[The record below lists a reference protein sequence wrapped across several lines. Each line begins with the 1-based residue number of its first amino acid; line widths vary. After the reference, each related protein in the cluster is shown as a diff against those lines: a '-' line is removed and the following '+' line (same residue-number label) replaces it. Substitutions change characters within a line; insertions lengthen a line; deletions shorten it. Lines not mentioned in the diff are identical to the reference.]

1 MPDACHASQSV
12 LAYAIV
18 MNAFLRGLRESVPI
32 VLGYLPI
39 AFSFGLTVVQA
50 GLSAWIA
57 VAASVLVYAGGS
69 QFVLIGLLTS
79 GTQMLTVV
87 VTVVLMN
94 ARHLLYGATV
104 AVSLDGRW
112 RVPRPFLAFGL
123 TDEVFASAMNR
134 ITAIPMPQREHWLLG
149 MQLGAYAS
157 WVLGTIIGACVG
169 AGLIQGWPIL
179 QEALT
184 FVLPALF
191 LALLLGGDWRG
202 NRLPI
207 ATTIAVAAI
216 CLAGGL
222 PAHMAILFSMITGAA
237 SGAFGKAPVNE

>member
-1 MPDACHASQSV
+1 M
-12 LAYAIV
+12 I
-18 MNAFLRGLRESVPI
+18 AFKRGLRESLPI
-32 VLGYLPI
+32 ILGYFPI

-50 GLSAWIA
+50 GLSPWLA

-69 QFVLIGLLTS
+69 QFVLIGLLGA

-87 VTVVLMN
+87 ATVVLMN

-104 AVSLDGRW
+104 AVSLDAQR
-112 RVPRPFLAFGL
+112 RVPRALLAFGL

-134 ITAIPMPQREHWLLG
+134 IASVPLPQREHWLLG
-149 MQLGAYAS
+149 MQLGAYSS
-157 WVLGTIIGACVG
+157 WVAGTIVGACVG
-169 AGLIQGWPIL
+169 AGLMQGWPIL
-179 QEALT
+179 REALT

-207 ATTIAVAAI
+207 ALTVAVAGL
-216 CLAGGL
+216 CLVGGL
-222 PAHMAILFSMITGAA
+222 PSHMAILLSMIAGAA
-237 SGAFGKAPVNE
+237 SGAFRKAHANE

>member
-1 MPDACHASQSV
+1 MT
-12 LAYAIV
+12 
-18 MNAFLRGLRESVPI
+18 AFTRGLRESLPI

-50 GLSAWIA
+50 GLSPWLAI
-57 VAASVLVYAGGS
+57 AASVLVYAGGS
-69 QFVLIGLLTS
+69 QFVLIGLLTA

-104 AVSLDGRW
+104 AVSLDAQR

-134 ITAIPMPQREHWLLG
+134 ITSVPVPQREHWLLG
-149 MQLGAYAS
+149 MQLGAYSS
-157 WVLGTIIGACVG
+157 WVAGTIAGAAVG
-169 AGLIQGWPIL
+169 ASLMKGWPIL
-179 QEALT
+179 QETLT

-202 NRLPI
+202 NRRPI
-207 ATTIAVAAI
+207 AVTVVVAGI
-216 CLAGGL
+216 CLVCGFPG
-222 PAHMAILFSMITGAA
+222 HVAILLSMISGAA
-237 SGAFGKAPVNE
+237 SGAFTRARNHD